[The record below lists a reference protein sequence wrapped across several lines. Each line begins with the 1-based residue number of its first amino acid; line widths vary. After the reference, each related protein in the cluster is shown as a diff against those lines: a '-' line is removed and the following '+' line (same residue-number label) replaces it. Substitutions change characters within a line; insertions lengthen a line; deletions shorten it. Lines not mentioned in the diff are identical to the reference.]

1 MALDHLKP
9 AFGHRP
15 GHRRARLLMVCYY
28 DPNGIP
34 TIYENIANWQ
44 QFSRYSIEVLNLW
57 PGRNG

>member
-1 MALDHLKP
+1 MNRYSPQPTLGMDGNL
-9 AFGHRP
+9 RSS
-15 GHRRARLLMVCYY
+15 RLLMVCYY